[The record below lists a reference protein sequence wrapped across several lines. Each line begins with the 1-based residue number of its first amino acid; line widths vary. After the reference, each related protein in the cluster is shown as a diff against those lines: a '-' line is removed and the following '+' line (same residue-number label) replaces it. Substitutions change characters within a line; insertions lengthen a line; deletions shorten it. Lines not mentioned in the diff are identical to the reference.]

1 MTRCRTK
8 TTDRPAYAAPV
19 DDETRVTGA
28 GTATAPDGRS
38 TRWETHRRDR
48 RHTIVAAAIAA
59 IEAHGPDV
67 LTAQVAEL
75 AGVPRTHVYRH
86 FEDKQALDLAVSS
99 AIGAQIAERIRV
111 ALAGRGSVR
120 AIVSTSIDEHLS
132 WIEEH
137 PNLYRFL
144 AQHAYAIRVSPR
156 STAVD
161 AKAAFAAELTT
172 LIRRYLEVLG
182 ADTSGAE
189 RSIVGLVGLVD
200 ATAAWWLE
208 TGDPAR
214 SVLTAELTD
223 RVWVLL
229 DRNARRLGL
238 VLDPDEPLPR
248 LKPPA

>member
-1 MTRCRTK
+1 MGNET
-8 TTDRPAYAAPV
+8 AAPI
-19 DDETRVTGA
+19 
-28 GTATAPDGRS
+28 DGRS
-38 TRWETHRRDR
+38 TRWETHRRER
-48 RHTIVAAAIAA
+48 RSTIVAAAIAA

-67 LTAQVAEL
+67 LTAQIAEL
-75 AGVPRTHVYRH
+75 AAVPRTHVYRH
-86 FEDKQALDLAVSS
+86 FDDKHALDLAVSS

-111 ALAGRGSVR
+111 ALASRGSVR

-132 WIEEH
+132 WIEQH

-144 AQHAYAIRVSPR
+144 AQHAYAIRVGRHTS
-156 STAVD
+156 AVD

-189 RSIVGLVGLVD
+189 RIIVGLVGLVD

-208 TGDPAR
+208 TGIPDR

-223 RVWVLL
+223 HVWVLL
-229 DRNARRLGL
+229 DRSARRLGL

-248 LKPPA
+248 LRPLVS